1 MEVAAVQLIA
11 YTSLTIASI
20 TVAVTT
26 AFIGYR
32 QLYGWRPTVIV
43 TGVACNF
50 VEVGKAEAITTF
62 EVWNRRKYPIAI
74 SGGSS
79 VAFGEVM
86 VGDTMDGD
94 WQNWRNT
101 MCYYGEKIRL
111 EPLTHQEFQISA
123 NLKVVKPK
131 DVPDAWVVEV
141 KYYDPQS
148 NKEVKITAPVHYL
161 QPRGK

>member
-11 YTSLTIASI
+11 YISLTIASI

-26 AFIGYR
+26 AVIGYR
-32 QLYGWRPTVIV
+32 QLYGWKPTVFV

-50 VEVGKAEAITTF
+50 VEPGKAEAITTF

-79 VAFGEVM
+79 IVFGAVM
-86 VGDTMDGD
+86 VGDTVDGD

-101 MCYYGEKIRL
+101 MCYYGEKIGL
-111 EPLTHQEFQISA
+111 DPLTHREFQISA
-123 NLKVVKPK
+123 NLKVVRPK

-148 NKEVKITAPVHYL
+148 NKNVKIIAPVDYL
-161 QPRGK
+161 QPPGK